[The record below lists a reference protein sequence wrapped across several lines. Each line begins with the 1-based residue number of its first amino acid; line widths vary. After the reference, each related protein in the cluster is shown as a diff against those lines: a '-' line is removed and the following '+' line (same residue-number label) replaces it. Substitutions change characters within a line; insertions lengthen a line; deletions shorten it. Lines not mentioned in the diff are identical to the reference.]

1 MYIAKGKEYNTIER
15 HVNAP
20 LFKRIFDC
28 KTNEIST
35 IKITAVGLYRLF
47 LNGKELNKSWF
58 APYLSNPD
66 EIVFYDEY
74 DVIGQLK
81 PKNNVLCVLLGNGFV
96 NNNDFNIWQNETATY
111 RSAPKFDLQF
121 KIGGRNGF

>member
-28 KTNEIST
+28 KTNEKST
-35 IKITAVGLYRLF
+35 IKITVVGLYRLF
-47 LNGKELNKSWF
+47 LNGKELNKSLF

-66 EIVFYDEY
+66 EIVF
-74 DVIGQLK
+74 
-81 PKNNVLCVLLGNGFV
+81 
-96 NNNDFNIWQNETATY
+96 
-111 RSAPKFDLQF
+111 
-121 KIGGRNGF
+121 